1 MQVMDNILATGT
13 SGLLCVVFVFVFFI
27 VSHIQPTLLFK
38 QMKHVFKILFS
49 DYLLP
54 VEIELNY

>member
-1 MQVMDNILATGT
+1 MWFLF
-13 SGLLCVVFVFVFFI
+13 LFFT
-27 VSHIQPTLLFK
+27 VSHIEPALLFK